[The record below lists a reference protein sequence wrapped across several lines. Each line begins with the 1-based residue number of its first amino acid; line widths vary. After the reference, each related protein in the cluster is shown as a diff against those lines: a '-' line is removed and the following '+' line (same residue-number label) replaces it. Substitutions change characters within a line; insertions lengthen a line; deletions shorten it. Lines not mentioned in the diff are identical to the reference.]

1 MTPHKRT
8 PLQRHKDKLYQ
19 RSCKRAKAKEE
30 LVKASTRKKK
40 HALSQQKYKL
50 RLKNGI
56 KTAPRT
62 HRTTSLFGSEPSAS
76 FSFSFADKVCCTTP
90 TPRRMDPSINA
101 PKTAPPALAMTPSQ
115 SYNLEV
121 MKLQSQLYENTNA
134 KLAMGFERDTVT
146 ALADQIR
153 LNCKEGVDALG
164 ASITKVEQEQ
174 E

>member
-1 MTPHKRT
+1 MAPHKRT
-8 PLQRHKDKLYQ
+8 PAQKEKDKLY
-19 RSCKRAKAKEE
+19 RRAVNQKAKEE
-30 LVKASTRKKK
+30 IVKASTRKKK

-56 KTAPRT
+56 TTAPRMN
-62 HRTTSLFGSEPSAS
+62 RTTSLFGSEPSAS

-101 PKTAPPALAMTPSQ
+101 PKTAPPAMAMTPSQ
-115 SYNLEV
+115 SYHLEV

-134 KLAMGFERDTVT
+134 KLAMGFDTVT
-146 ALADQIR
+146 ALAEQLR

-164 ASITKVEQEQ
+164 ANITKVEQEQ